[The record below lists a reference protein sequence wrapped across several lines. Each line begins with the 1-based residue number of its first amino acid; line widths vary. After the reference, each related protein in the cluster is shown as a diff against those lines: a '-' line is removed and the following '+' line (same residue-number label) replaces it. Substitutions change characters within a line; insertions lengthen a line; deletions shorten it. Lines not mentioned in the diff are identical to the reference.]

1 MYNFLYSCVLISL
14 LYIDF
19 VFKNHNSSLLQVKD
33 IFLQGMI
40 ARQSIDEV
48 LNVAQIEDVVGEYI
62 ALKKRGANLLGRCP
76 FHDEKTPSFTVSPT
90 KGIYKCFGC
99 GKAGNSVSFLME
111 HDSLSFTDA
120 IRKLA
125 QKYQITLQEDSIQN
139 KEEYNEQQ
147 QRKESLYAVL
157 EFAKKYFVE
166 QLSSDEGRLVGDSYF
181 RERGFTQQTIDL
193 FELGYS
199 PQSWES
205 LVNEA
210 KKNQFNLDFF
220 VDAGLIKKK
229 EDGHYFDM
237 FRHRVIFPIHD
248 LTGRVIAFGGRQL
261 IKDDKSPKY
270 LNSPET
276 EVYHKSNVLYGIFQ
290 AKKSIR
296 NLNNCYLV
304 EGYTDVTSLHQSG
317 IENVVASS
325 GTSLTEGQI
334 KLIKRFTDNVTVL
347 YDGDAAGI
355 KASLRGIDL
364 LLEQGL
370 NVRCVSFPDGEDPD
384 SYCKQLGAS
393 EFKLFLDNQSEDF
406 IFFKTKLL
414 MQSVG
419 NDPIK
424 KTEVVK
430 NLLMSIA
437 LIPDALKRAV
447 YAKECSKL
455 LDTDENLLLSEI
467 YKFRKNKNKV
477 DNQVID
483 KEITDLLQTTVKIE
497 QSYSSTHEQEKNL
510 IRLLIQSGHKKFM
523 EDATVADF
531 VFKELSDDA
540 GLELEDPLF
549 KQIIEDIKHQMEN
562 ELEIDEQFFVNHHQ
576 TEVRTLAAD
585 FLSEKYELSPFW
597 SEGGLFIKT
606 ERENYVRDLQ
616 SLFLF
621 LKKSKIE
628 QMIKENLEEML
639 KEEIEEERDKYL
651 HFHIQLIAVRDEIS
665 KILGTV
671 INYI

>member
-1 MYNFLYSCVLISL
+1 
-14 LYIDF
+14 
-19 VFKNHNSSLLQVKD
+19 
-33 IFLQGMI
+33 MI
-40 ARQSIDEV
+40 ARQSIDDV

-76 FHDEKTPSFTVSPT
+76 FHDEKTPSFTVSPS

-125 QKYQITLQEDSIQN
+125 QKYNITLQEDSIQN

-147 QRKESLYAVL
+147 QRKESLYTAL
-157 EFAKKYFVE
+157 LFAKNYFVQ
-166 QLSSDEGRLVGDSYF
+166 QLTSDEGRLVGDSYF

-199 PQSWES
+199 PQGWES

-210 KKNQFNLDFF
+210 KKNQYNLDYF

-261 IKDDKSPKY
+261 VKDDKSPKY

-276 EVYHKSNVLYGIFQ
+276 EVYHKSHVLYGIFQ

-384 SYCKQLGAS
+384 SYCKQLGS
-393 EFKLFLDNQSEDF
+393 TEFKLFLDNQSEDF
-406 IFFKTKLL
+406 IFFKTNLL
-414 MQSVG
+414 MQTVG

-430 NLLMSIA
+430 NLLVSIA

-455 LDTDENLLLSEI
+455 LETDERLLLVEI
-467 YKFRKNKNKV
+467 GKLRKNKQHV
-477 DNQVID
+477 ESQIID
-483 KEITDLLQTTVKIE
+483 KEITDLLKTDVKIE
-497 QSYSSTHEQEKNL
+497 QNYSSTQEQEKNL

-523 EDATVADF
+523 EEATVADF
-531 VFKELSDDA
+531 VFKEIREDE
-540 GLELEDPLF
+540 GLELEHPVY
-549 KQIIEDIKHQMEN
+549 KQILEDVKEQMEKEFN
-562 ELEIDEQFFVNHHQ
+562 FDEQFFVNHHN

-585 FLSEKYELSPFW
+585 FLSEKYELSPHW
-597 SEGGLFIKT
+597 GENGLNIKT

-628 QMIKENLEEML
+628 QMIKENLDEMSNQ
-639 KEEIEEERDKYL
+639 EIEEERDQYL